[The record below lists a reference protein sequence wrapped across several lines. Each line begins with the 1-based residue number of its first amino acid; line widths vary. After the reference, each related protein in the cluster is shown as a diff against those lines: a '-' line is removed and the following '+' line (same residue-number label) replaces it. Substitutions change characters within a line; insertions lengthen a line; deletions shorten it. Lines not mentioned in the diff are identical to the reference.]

1 MRITK
6 KVFNDL
12 AIYMISFGIIIGI
25 VFPFFVNAMGIPG
38 DMVLNPPFFIYCVLA
53 GVTVGVINI
62 IMAKTIVG
70 KKLILIAKRM
80 KYIEDELETNKFEAN
95 DGSIA
100 DLLIDDDSEDE
111 IGEASDA
118 YNSLV
123 QSLTKSRR
131 IENSVKLFN
140 EMLASTLELEALSRQ
155 ALHQLIIHMSANG
168 GAIFV
173 EKSGEL
179 VLLSS
184 ESIKT
189 PELIAES
196 DIVWRALKTNQ
207 RQHVYLPGDIKVE
220 GVLADFFPRDILV
233 EPILHKDLPIG
244 VIILASANNFS
255 KDYEE
260 SFDLFSSGLALALR
274 NAIMYD
280 QIHTLAARDPL
291 TGLYNRRFGMTR
303 LNEEFARSIRNDLP
317 VGIMVFDIDHFKKV
331 NDTHGHLIGDRVLVN
346 IAKTARSVIREG
358 DILMRY
364 GGEEFVIILPGAS
377 VKDSYSLAERLRHL
391 IEDASIHHGIH
402 TIHVTVSIG
411 ISSHP
416 ESNASDANTLL
427 QYADEALYLA
437 KESGRNCIVVK

>member
-6 KVFNDL
+6 KVFSDL
-12 AIYMISFGIIIGI
+12 AIFMISFGVIMGII
-25 VFPFFVNAMGIPG
+25 FPFFVYAMGIPG
-38 DMVLNPPFFIYCVLA
+38 DMVLKPSFFIYCILA
-53 GVTVGVINI
+53 GITVGVLNI

-70 KKLILIAKRM
+70 KKLILLAQRMRIIEAELASNSYEAYDDNIAK
-80 KYIEDELETNKFEAN
+80 F
-95 DGSIA
+95 
-100 DLLIDDDSEDE
+100 LIDDDSEDE

-118 YNSLV
+118 YNNLVKSLSR
-123 QSLTKSRR
+123 SLR
-131 IENSVKLFN
+131 IENAVRSFN
-140 EMLASTLELEALSRQ
+140 EMLASTLELETLSKQ
-155 ALHQLIIHMSANG
+155 ALHQLIVHMSANG

-184 ESIKT
+184 ESIRM
-189 PELIAES
+189 PEPIAES
-196 DIVWRALKTNQ
+196 DIVWRALKTKQ
-207 RQHVYLPGDIKVE
+207 RQHVYLPDDIKVE
-220 GVLADFFPRDILV
+220 GVLTDFLPRDILV
-233 EPILHKDLPIG
+233 EPILYKDLPIG
-244 VIILASANNFS
+244 VIILASVNDFN
-255 KDYEE
+255 KDYEG
-260 SFDLFSSGLALALR
+260 SFNLLSSGLALALR

-303 LNEEFARSIRNDLP
+303 LTEEFARSIRNDLP
-317 VGIMVFDIDHFKKV
+317 LGIMVFDIDHFKKV

-346 IAKTARSVIREG
+346 IAKTARTVIREG

-377 VKDSYSLAERLRHL
+377 VKDSYTLAERLRHL
-391 IEDASIHHGIH
+391 IEDTSVHHGTQSINL
-402 TIHVTVSIG
+402 TVSIG

-416 ESNASDANTLL
+416 ECNASDANTLL
-427 QYADEALYLA
+427 KYADDALYLA